1 MKASRKN
8 ILLYLFSF
16 ILIIYMGYLI
26 FGEVIK
32 RNSLNKN
39 VEYTD
44 AVIVDF
50 SSGPRMRCY
59 LDCNFFV
66 NGKEYHGGG
75 WHYPDSD
82 TFSVGDTI
90 RVVYDKVNPDNNK
103 TYRDYIYSQKERPFI
118 IPVLILMVLLP
129 LWRYRK
135 K

>member
-1 MKASRKN
+1 MKKIKYYISYSFGIVAILFISYLVIGGFIKKQSLGRN
-8 ILLYLFSF
+8 IEYAKA
-16 ILIIYMGYLI
+16 IIIDHFYTI
-26 FGEVIK
+26 
-32 RNSLNKN
+32 R
-39 VEYTD
+39 YTD
-44 AVIVDF
+44 FF
-50 SSGPRMRCY
+50 SYKFS
-59 LDCNFFV
+59 V
-66 NGKEYHGGG
+66 NGQEYHGSG

-103 TYRDYIYSQKERPFI
+103 TYRDYIYSQKESPFI